1 MGLSC
6 AGTSEDSRHT
16 DTDTK
21 MTGGEAANEKMREAA
36 NEKTETKVEKVD
48 GKEKKEVQQEYK
60 FNAKPDEK
68 KGLEGFMQ
76 FLWNTE
82 TNEFLGRTGMSWLK
96 IGIFYIIYYTFLAG
110 FFMLML
116 LVFFQTLKDDR
127 PSWDVDSDS
136 IIGKNPG
143 VGYRPMPP
151 EKFIESTLIWFRDG
165 NYNGNWDHW
174 VDRLEEHV
182 KDYKNDSYAS
192 ALGDEYKGIECGE
205 LAQNKPGENNQFC
218 KINKSEIFQGRCNS
232 KNKYGSGENNQF
244 CKINKSEI
252 FQGSCNS
259 KNKYGFPQG
268 KPCILIKLNKIY
280 GWKPEPYQNVTEFP
294 HYASQALKDDFEKN
308 EAEGNEALNNRV
320 WFECV
325 GENPADKENLGPIT
339 YFPTNGVSANYY
351 PYTNQKGYLSPIVF
365 IQLDKPKG
373 GVMIAVECKA
383 YARNIDHD
391 SMERKGLAHFELMID

>member
-1 MGLSC
+1 M
-6 AGTSEDSRHT
+6 
-16 DTDTK
+16 
-21 MTGGEAANEKMREAA
+21 
-36 NEKTETKVEKVD
+36 
-48 GKEKKEVQQEYK
+48 
-60 FNAKPDEK
+60 
-68 KGLEGFMQ
+68 
-76 FLWNTE
+76 
-82 TNEFLGRTGMSWLK
+82 
-96 IGIFYIIYYTFLAG
+96 
-110 FFMLML
+110 
-116 LVFFQTLKDDR
+116 DDR

-205 LAQNKPGENNQFC
+205 LAQNKPGKNNQFC

-232 KNKYGSGENNQF
+232 Q
-244 CKINKSEI
+244 
-252 FQGSCNS
+252 
-259 KNKYGFPQG
+259 NKYGFAQ
-268 KPCILIKLNKIY
+268 
-280 GWKPEPYQNVTEFP
+280 
-294 HYASQALKDDFEKN
+294 
-308 EAEGNEALNNRV
+308 GNEALNNRV

-373 GVMIAVECKA
+373 GVM
-383 YARNIDHD
+383 
-391 SMERKGLAHFELMID
+391 